1 MASTSSDQRFAH
13 LLEPIRD
20 LAQNWSID
28 VAAELEEYLSELEA
42 ITISFE
48 DGQQLNFAEAALVIQ
63 GSACIY
69 SKKVEHLYDL
79 VYRTLNQVVEKK
91 RVAKE
96 AASIDAE
103 GVDADAP
110 VEEEEPFLTLDDTLV
125 EVDNITLPPNRGAP
139 DPTAHT
145 LTRTPLDLL
154 PAEKSDA
161 GVDSKMNACKMAHGA
176 LLLPHSQLHAE
187 PRLLADFLGTPLG
200 ADAAAAPSLGFDAP
214 YAANDDDD
222 GDHAMAD
229 DGGGWDEADWSAVN
243 DDGATQEGADVDAT
257 QAAPP
262 GTPAAARAAA
272 AAAAAWDPWA
282 PLDPHDPSGATAR
295 PFRRKKTYATG
306 KEMDSK
312 EAAMADAEEGGGC
325 DEDATLLTLDDDKE
339 NEAAAQAAGQPAASW
354 AGGDVLAQ
362 LGLLRA
368 GVVPSAV
375 PLRAPL
381 FPQFDSLHTAEGRRR
396 AAVRRELRKATAQ
409 RHHVGAAEP
418 DAGAEVEANEALP
431 RADVDDLPAYADDDD
446 LPGFGGDDDDDAPLR
461 YPDGSHDVSPGGRD
475 GPADAMRGRLA
486 AAEGA
491 GAESYEELCRA
502 HAESLLV
509 ASDGCARRLP
519 PRPLARPPDPTTPHL
534 TRRSPPSPLPRH
546 TLPIPL
552 PLAGTS
558 RTSSCT
564 SACSRGSSGSSRCS
578 PTRPRATSSR
588 SSTTRRASS
597 SRSRAS
603 RRPKRRSARSTTAAP
618 TPTCC
623 RSARSPARRSSSRCA
638 ATSWRRSCSSTRAT
652 SRSTPRGTSTTAIS
666 PSTSPAS
673 IRSSRPSTAR
683 APSSRAR
690 EPSPPS
696 RPLPRTKAPRGV

>member
-214 YAANDDDD
+214 YAAGADDDD

-243 DDGATQEGADVDAT
+243 DDGATQEGAADVDAT

-272 AAAAAWDPWA
+272 AAAA
-282 PLDPHDPSGATAR
+282 
-295 PFRRKKTYATG
+295 
-306 KEMDSK
+306 
-312 EAAMADAEEGGGC
+312 EAA
-325 DEDATLLTLDDDKE
+325 
-339 NEAAAQAAGQPAASW
+339 
-354 AGGDVLAQ
+354 
-362 LGLLRA
+362 
-368 GVVPSAV
+368 
-375 PLRAPL
+375 
-381 FPQFDSLHTAEGRRR
+381 
-396 AAVRRELRKATAQ
+396 
-409 RHHVGAAEP
+409 
-418 DAGAEVEANEALP
+418 
-431 RADVDDLPAYADDDD
+431 
-446 LPGFGGDDDDDAPLR
+446 
-461 YPDGSHDVSPGGRD
+461 
-475 GPADAMRGRLA
+475 
-486 AAEGA
+486 
-491 GAESYEELCRA
+491 
-502 HAESLLV
+502 V
-509 ASDGCARRLP
+509 A
-519 PRPLARPPDPTTPHL
+519 
-534 TRRSPPSPLPRH
+534 
-546 TLPIPL
+546 
-552 PLAGTS
+552 
-558 RTSSCT
+558 
-564 SACSRGSSGSSRCS
+564 
-578 PTRPRATSSR
+578 
-588 SSTTRRASS
+588 
-597 SRSRAS
+597 
-603 RRPKRRSARSTTAAP
+603 RSARA
-618 TPTCC
+618 
-623 RSARSPARRSSSRCA
+623 
-638 ATSWRRSCSSTRAT
+638 
-652 SRSTPRGTSTTAIS
+652 
-666 PSTSPAS
+666 
-673 IRSSRPSTAR
+673 
-683 APSSRAR
+683 
-690 EPSPPS
+690 
-696 RPLPRTKAPRGV
+696 

>member
-214 YAANDDDD
+214 YAAADDDD

-243 DDGATQEGADVDAT
+243 DDGATQEGAADVDAT

-262 GTPAAARAAA
+262 GTPAAARAAAAAA

-339 NEAAAQAAGQPAASW
+339 NEAAAQAAGGVPAASW

-461 YPDGSHDVSPGGRD
+461 YADGSHDVSPGGRD

-509 ASDGCARRLP
+509 ASDGCARARHPVTP
-519 PRPLARPPDPTTPHL
+519 PRPPPGSQH
-534 TRRSPPSPLPRH
+534 PL
-546 TLPIPL
+546 
-552 PLAGTS
+552 
-558 RTSSCT
+558 
-564 SACSRGSSGSSRCS
+564 
-578 PTRPRATSSR
+578 
-588 SSTTRRASS
+588 
-597 SRSRAS
+597 
-603 RRPKRRSARSTTAAP
+603 
-618 TPTCC
+618 
-623 RSARSPARRSSSRCA
+623 
-638 ATSWRRSCSSTRAT
+638 
-652 SRSTPRGTSTTAIS
+652 
-666 PSTSPAS
+666 
-673 IRSSRPSTAR
+673 
-683 APSSRAR
+683 
-690 EPSPPS
+690 
-696 RPLPRTKAPRGV
+696 